1 MHELAYSCDSESDFK
16 SLTPKTLQSSSFTLV
31 YGHTLRVTPD
41 FLSKG
46 EPVNL
51 N

>member
-1 MHELAYSCDSESDFK
+1 MYYTKNSTIILIY
-16 SLTPKTLQSSSFTLV
+16 V